1 MAQARSKR
9 DAEDGRN
16 MPQAVSR
23 ASADNLTV
31 SERSR
36 QPRAVSPAPRPASAQ
51 PALFDNR
58 RPSVPVSYPSG
69 YNVTATAQY
78 SMSVNAA
85 QAQARYTYDQEMAP
99 PPYTDVKRGG
109 GSGHPTTTGTQGFQS
124 LYATAGGP
132 LPPPGPPQQQRRHH
146 HGSG

>member
-9 DAEDGRN
+9 DTDDGRK
-16 MPQAVSR
+16 MPPTVSR
-23 ASADNLTV
+23 ASADSLTV

-36 QPRAVSPAPRPASAQ
+36 QPRAVSPAPRPASAM
-51 PALFDNR
+51 PAAPDNR
-58 RPSVPVSYPSG
+58 RPLAPASYPSG

-85 QAQARYTYDQEMAP
+85 QAQYTYDQEMAP

-132 LPPPGPPQQQRRHH
+132 PPPGPPQQQRRHH

>member
-9 DAEDGRN
+9 DTEDSRN
-16 MPQAVSR
+16 NLQTVSR
-23 ASADNLTV
+23 ASADNLTL

-36 QPRAVSPAPRPASAQ
+36 QTRAVSPAPRPASAQ
-51 PALFDNR
+51 PAPPDMR
-58 RPSVPVSYPSG
+58 RPSAPVSFPSG

-85 QAQARYTYDQEMAP
+85 QAQYAYEQEMAP

-132 LPPPGPPQQQRRHH
+132 PPPGLPQQQRRHH
-146 HGSG
+146 HG